1 MKTFASKLI
10 LLLCGLSLVNF
21 GVLRAQPEDQQ
32 PHMEEALHFL
42 QDAKK
47 SDAPVALLNSAK
59 EALSHAARNKAGFR
73 KKALGI
79 VDDAIALAQGG
90 DHQRMLDKIN
100 AAIAE
105 IHTAMSKSS

>member
-1 MKTFASKLI
+1 MKTFAIKLI
-10 LLLCGLSLVNF
+10 LLLCGLSFANF

-32 PHMEEALHFL
+32 PHMEDALHFL

-47 SDAPVALLNSAK
+47 SDAPVALLNSAR
-59 EALSHAARNKAGFR
+59 EALSQAKHNKAGFR
-73 KKALGI
+73 KRALGI
-79 VDDAIALAQGG
+79 VDDAIALAQSG
-90 DHQRMLDKIN
+90 DHQRMINKIN